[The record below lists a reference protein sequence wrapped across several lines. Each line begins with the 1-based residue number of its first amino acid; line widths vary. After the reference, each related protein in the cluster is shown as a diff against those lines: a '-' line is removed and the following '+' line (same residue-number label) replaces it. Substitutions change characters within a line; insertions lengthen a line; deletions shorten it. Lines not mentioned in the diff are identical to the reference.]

1 MPPSSFS
8 TIYDGFFF
16 KFDASLKIIVGLV
29 FELDASIST
38 AIGLFYKFNN
48 FFPFPSTMV
57 INPLLSFFLSLL
69 VFIVGLLFMLN
80 AFVFS
85 LLATIVGPFLFFSC
99 Y

>member
-1 MPPSSFS
+1 
-8 TIYDGFFF
+8 
-16 KFDASLKIIVGLV
+16 
-29 FELDASIST
+29 
-38 AIGLFYKFNN
+38 
-48 FFPFPSTMV
+48 MV